1 MAALKSKVWPFF
13 NIFVRMKR
21 NLEVCFSPAL
31 YDLYHHPRSVVVVI
45 DVLRATS
52 AICAAFM
59 NGAQHVIPVGDLEE
73 AKAWKKR
80 GHLVAAERDGLVLD
94 FADFGNSPFNFTPE
108 RVRNHDIVYST
119 TNGTGAIHKAAAAHA
134 VVIGSYLN
142 LSALA
147 YWLQQKDRDVVLLCA
162 AWKNKFSL
170 EDALFAGAL
179 SRKLLDSGSFCTIC
193 DSVNASLDLWD
204 AAQPNVY
211 NYILKAAQK
220 QRLAKNGLDDVIE
233 FCHTPDQMTIVPV
246 LKGDRLV
253 GETVG
258 KICYL

>member
-1 MAALKSKVWPFF
+1 
-13 NIFVRMKR
+13 MKC

-31 YDLYHHPRSVVVVI
+31 YDLYHHPRSIVVVI

-52 AICAAFM
+52 AICTAFM

-73 AKAWKKR
+73 AKEWKAK

-108 RVRNHDIVYST
+108 RVQHHDIVYST
-119 TNGTGAIHKAAAAHA
+119 TNGTRAIHKAAGADA
-134 VVIGSYLN
+134 VAIGSYLN
-142 LSALA
+142 LSALS
-147 YWLQQKDRDVVLLCA
+147 YWLQKQNKDVVLLCA

-179 SRKLLDSGSFCTIC
+179 SKKLLDSGLFTTIC
-193 DSVNASLDLWD
+193 DSVHAALDLWSS
-204 AAQPNVY
+204 AQPDIY
-211 NYILKAAQK
+211 KYIMKAAQK

-233 FCHTPDQMTIVPV
+233 FCHTPDQTTIVPV
-246 LKGDRLV
+246 LKGDRLI